1 MNKTMSNIQTE
12 KLEAFMEKLNIIL
25 HDHTKLIYKGLELY
39 DDVMS
44 ENLIESTT
52 ESNFKLAV
60 MKNALIK
67 LTISAQTLLSVSE
80 IEDQI
85 K

>member
-1 MNKTMSNIQTE
+1 MSNIQTE
-12 KLEAFMEKLNIIL
+12 KLDAFMEKLHTIL
-25 HDHTKLIYKGLELY
+25 ADHTKLIYKGLELY

-44 ENLIESTT
+44 ENLVES
-52 ESNFKLAV
+52 SNMSNYKLAV
-60 MKNALIK
+60 MKEALIK

-80 IEDQI
+80 IENQI

>member
-1 MNKTMSNIQTE
+1 MSNIQTE
-12 KLEAFMEKLNIIL
+12 KLEAFMEKLNAIL
-25 HDHTKLIYKGLELY
+25 SDHTKLIYKALELY
-39 DDVMS
+39 DDVMA
-44 ENLIESTT
+44 ENMVESSTM
-52 ESNFKLAV
+52 SNYKLAI
-60 MKNALIK
+60 MKDALIK

>member
-1 MNKTMSNIQTE
+1 MSNIQTE

-25 HDHTKLIYKGLELY
+25 ADHTKLIYKGLELY

>member
-1 MNKTMSNIQTE
+1 MSNIQTE
-12 KLEAFMEKLNIIL
+12 KLDAFMEKLHTIL
-25 HDHTKLIYKGLELY
+25 ADHTKLIYKGLELY

-44 ENLIESTT
+44 ENLVES
-52 ESNFKLAV
+52 SNMSKYKLAV
-60 MKNALIK
+60 MKEALIK

-80 IEDQI
+80 IENQI

>member
-1 MNKTMSNIQTE
+1 MSNIQTE
-12 KLEAFMEKLNIIL
+12 KLDAFMEKLNIIL
-25 HDHTKLIYKGLELY
+25 KDHTKLIYKGLELY

-44 ENLIESTT
+44 ENLIESTSI
-52 ESNFKLAV
+52 SNYKLAV
-60 MKNALIK
+60 MKDALIK

-80 IEDQI
+80 IENQI